1 MSERYKMFTACYDL
15 TNLRFCGGDVST
27 GSCNLIISIE
37 KLQCCHA
44 GAHRR
49 ARPDRR
55 PGHEPALPA
64 CPDVHVDAPAVVA
77 TAITA
82 GRPTSRSRTWA
93 GRAARARRPIRTA
106 HPPRLPLPDHVHGL
120 VSLDRS
126 PRRVECTKALLRH
139 CHLGERPGVSQPP
152 ALAPQPP
159 RVDRTEPLAPRP
171 NRLGGDRHAS
181 LREAIF
187 GSADAAAEPM
197 GEPDRVA
204 DDVGRESRV
213 VIAGRRAPHRPT
225 LPLVAST

>member
-1 MSERYKMFTACYDL
+1 M
-15 TNLRFCGGDVST
+15 ST

-120 VSLDRS
+120 VSLGRS
-126 PRRVECTKALLRH
+126 PRRVECPKALLRH
-139 CHLGERPGVSQPP
+139 CHLGE
-152 ALAPQPP
+152 
-159 RVDRTEPLAPRP
+159 
-171 NRLGGDRHAS
+171 
-181 LREAIF
+181 
-187 GSADAAAEPM
+187 GSALLPREIDV
-197 GEPDRVA
+197 PDRSQQAHVTASHSTNARVRSRRWCA
-204 DDVGRESRV
+204 D
-213 VIAGRRAPHRPT
+213 RRRCRLTRKRGCTIPCTDANRW
-225 LPLVAST
+225 S